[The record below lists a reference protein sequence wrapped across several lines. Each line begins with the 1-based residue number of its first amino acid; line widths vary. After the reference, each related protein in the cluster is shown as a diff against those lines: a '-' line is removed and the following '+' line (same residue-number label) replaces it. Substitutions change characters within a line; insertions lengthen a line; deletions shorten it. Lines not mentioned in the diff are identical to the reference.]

1 VSQVLDVEGNLF
13 PRDGFRLN
21 AVAGTEAQV
30 IVETAAIGVYCVGGE
45 LQVGLPLEPISCEFV
60 LSYQWILFPAD
71 LGHGTPPKRR
81 RQILP
86 LLDYHLGVQVEVTTL
101 ILTP

>member
-1 VSQVLDVEGNLF
+1 MSQVLDVEGNLF

-60 LSYQWILFPAD
+60 LSYQWISVM
-71 LGHGTPPKRR
+71 GHLRR
-81 RQILP
+81 EEDRSYP
-86 LLDYHLGVQVEVTTL
+86 YL
-101 ILTP
+101 IIT